1 MGASSQAKGDPVRL
15 AMQAAAGAVA
25 ATIPCP
31 LIMLCATQ
39 SSSAQVRL
47 GAPGSADD
55 GTGFQEVGECKS
67 GASWLVDVAKSCS
80 PPEDL

>member
-1 MGASSQAKGDPVRL
+1 MDAPTVDKLSLLCWLVQEMGPSSQAKGDPVRL

-39 SSSAQVRL
+39 SSSAQVRP
-47 GAPGSADD
+47 GATLHP
-55 GTGFQEVGECKS
+55 GECR
-67 GASWLVDVAKSCS
+67 
-80 PPEDL
+80 

>member
-1 MGASSQAKGDPVRL
+1 MLWAVGLRLSLWCWLVQEVGPSSQAKGDPVRL

-39 SSSAQVRL
+39 SSSAQV
-47 GAPGSADD
+47 
-55 GTGFQEVGECKS
+55 
-67 GASWLVDVAKSCS
+67 CS
-80 PPEDL
+80 DAALQLEACS